1 MSCKQNNA
9 FFCRNMLSILA
20 IAIFLAVPFVSG
32 DAWADGDAIIDTFK
46 AWHEKQQSFHARFEQ
61 TLTHRES
68 GQVEKRQG
76 ELDFAKPLLIRWIT
90 KKPAETLVVTKKEI
104 WNHIVDE
111 EIVYRYPLT
120 LVQDSHS
127 VIQVVTGQAAL
138 TKDFE
143 IRREK
148 SGSGLAKLRLYPKEP
163 TTQMVEAELEVREN
177 GQIVTATVI
186 DFYGNSN
193 QLRFV
198 EYETD
203 KKFSSSH
210 FSFTPPKGVEVED
223 RTDRKVQERE
233 LFK

>member
-1 MSCKQNNA
+1 MPCNHHKA
-9 FFCRNMLSILA
+9 FFCQHLA
-20 IAIFLAVPFVSG
+20 SLLALTIFLAIPLVSG
-32 DAWADGDAIIDTFK
+32 HAWAAGDAIINTFK

-90 KKPAETLVVTKKEI
+90 KKPAETLVVTRKEI

-127 VIQVVTGQAAL
+127 IIQVVTGQAAL

-148 SGSGLAKLRLYPKEP
+148 SRSGLAKLRLYPKEP

-177 GQIVTATVI
+177 GQIATATVI

-198 EYETD
+198 EYEPD

-223 RTDRKVQERE
+223 RTERKVRERE